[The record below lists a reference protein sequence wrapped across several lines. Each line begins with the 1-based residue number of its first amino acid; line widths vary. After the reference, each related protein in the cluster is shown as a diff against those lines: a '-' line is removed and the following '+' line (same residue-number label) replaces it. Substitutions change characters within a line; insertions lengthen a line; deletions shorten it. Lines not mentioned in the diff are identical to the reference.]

1 MVFTRTFLVS
11 LLLTTGPARAEDPE
25 SPFVPDT
32 PTEIP
37 SGEQPTVDS
46 PAAGPPPVNPE
57 VAERLERI
65 EQTLRT
71 LEQSLQGTT
80 PERPAGE
87 PSPPAPTA
95 DLPPPT
101 AAESVS
107 PTTPEDTDSP
117 PASRGF
123 RLGAW
128 FITVLEALFGLG
140 IALMSVA
147 LGLVLGR
154 RKPEARLTLK
164 IAVNGQRRETA
175 TGMGMPGE
183 TLAFVAPTAPGDA
196 SASPV
201 PSPPPFRD
209 AADYGLVDLKSTDFQ
224 PEGRFSRA
232 DAENLPAET
241 LPDTAPLDD
250 ATEKTIDEILR
261 ELTGQSDSSPGLD
274 PLAVL
279 EQASGDYSRIPTIER
294 AMQPAATAGQ
304 SAPATPA
311 FDSDYAD
318 ITDMDEIETRLD
330 LARAYV
336 EMGDLDAARELLQGV
351 QHQGTRAQQTEA
363 RRWLQRCQIPAS

>member
-11 LLLTTGPARAEDPE
+11 LLLTTGPAGAEEPE
-25 SPFVPDT
+25 SPFVPDA

-46 PAAGPPPVNPE
+46 PAALPPPVNPE

-80 PERPAGE
+80 PERPAVE
-87 PSPPAPTA
+87 PPPLTPPA
-95 DLPPPT
+95 DLAPPT
-101 AAESVS
+101 AAEPVS
-107 PTTPEDTDSP
+107 LTTPEDTDSSP
-117 PASRGF
+117 PNRGF

-128 FITVLEALFGLG
+128 FITALEALFGLG

-183 TLAFVAPTAPGDA
+183 TLAFVAPAAPGDA
-196 SASPV
+196 SA
-201 PSPPPFRD
+201 PPAASPFRD

-318 ITDMDEIETRLD
+318 ITDMDDIETRLD